1 MRRGF
6 FVYANSI
13 ILPRKKA
20 GTKHLTER
28 KNSSRETDFS
38 SSRDKIIRFTGQN
51 HSSHKTKS
59 LVPQDKITRPAG

>member
-28 KNSSRETDFS
+28 KNSSRELK
-38 SSRDKIIRFTGQN
+38 KI
-51 HSSHKTKS
+51 
-59 LVPQDKITRPAG
+59 VP